1 MGSWFDSSPRY
12 HLTNTES
19 NIMAG
24 AFKRGEEKLERKGMS
39 KKEAGGIMYN
49 AGKAKYG
56 KAGMARKAAAGR
68 ARARGR

>member
-1 MGSWFDSSPRY
+1 
-12 HLTNTES
+12 
-19 NIMAG
+19 MAG